1 MTLAFQEFIA
11 ELEPLPAW
19 VRNDMNK
26 IQKFERQRVD
36 AENGIHRA
44 ARNFFLFAEKN
55 KKRELIINA
64 AKKKSIEKIKEFQ

>member
-1 MTLAFQEFIA
+1 MTKAFQEFIA

-36 AENGIHRA
+36 TENLIHRA
-44 ARNFFLFAEKN
+44 ARNFFLFSEKN

-64 AKKKSIEKIKEFQ
+64 AKKKSIEKIKEF